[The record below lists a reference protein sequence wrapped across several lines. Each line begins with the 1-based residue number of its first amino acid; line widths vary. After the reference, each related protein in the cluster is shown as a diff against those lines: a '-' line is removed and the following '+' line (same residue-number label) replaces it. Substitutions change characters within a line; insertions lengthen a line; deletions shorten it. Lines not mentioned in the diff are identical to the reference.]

1 MNKLFTFFL
10 ILLVTSCGKPN
21 APIEKCADSV
31 FVLTNHLMTQRLP
44 SEAQSEEAIKKF
56 ISQSFQEKTQF
67 DYYNALIKI
76 CENENQR
83 DPKKFREDYE

>member
-1 MNKLFTFFL
+1 
-10 ILLVTSCGKPN
+10 
-21 APIEKCADSV
+21 
-31 FVLTNHLMTQRLP
+31 MTQRLP